1 MSNRYHKAIIGAVIM
16 VRAGKGKA
24 QSVEFQ
30 LQQIKMV
37 EAQKGV
43 LRDYEGRLWP
53 LCHPEKEDNTPNR
66 TTIGMTFWD
75 DEHWTRTLPILFIAT
90 RYSNKKKDSVI
101 EVKTFH
107 YSMYFENA

>member
-16 VRAGKGKA
+16 VVRPGKGKA

-30 LQQIKMV
+30 LRQTKMV

-43 LRDYEGRLWP
+43 LQDYEGRLWA
-53 LCHPEKEDNTPNR
+53 LCHPEKEDNTPSR

-75 DEHWTRTLPILFIAT
+75 D
-90 RYSNKKKDSVI
+90 KK
-101 EVKTFH
+101 
-107 YSMYFENA
+107 